1 MAGLDTMSM
10 VLGGLMG
17 GGKGGGSASSSS
29 SNASNV
35 LNLAFNPNVFASTGD
50 GSYTPS
56 SSGSPSG
63 SATGT
68 PSSSAGNTSP
78 SSSIP
83 WNFGTGT
90 QARYGVDEP
99 YTGVKSTTTTNNNT
113 MVLMLMLGV
122 GALYMVSKS

>member
-17 GGKGGGSASSSS
+17 GGKSGGSASSSS

-83 WNFGTGT
+83 WNFGGGT
-90 QARYGVDEP
+90 VARSSIDQPYGV
-99 YTGVKSTTTTNNNT
+99 TASTTTGNNS
-113 MVLMLMLGV
+113 MLLMLMLGI
-122 GALYMVSKS
+122 GALYIVSRS

>member
-17 GGKGGGSASSSS
+17 GGKGGSSSSSS

-50 GSYTPS
+50 GTYTPS
-56 SSGSPSG
+56 SSGNPSG

-78 SSSIP
+78 SSSLP
-83 WNFGTGT
+83 WNWGGTSG
-90 QARYGVDEP
+90 ARYDAAQP
-99 YTGVKSTTTTNNNT
+99 YTGGNTASSATGNNT

-122 GALYMVSKS
+122 GALYMVSRS

>member
-17 GGKGGGSASSSS
+17 GGKSGGSASSSS

-56 SSGSPSG
+56 SSGNPSG

-78 SSSIP
+78 SSSVP
-83 WNFGTGT
+83 WAYGNGGV
-90 QARYGVDEP
+90 ARSSIDQPYGV
-99 YTGVKSTTTTNNNT
+99 TASTTTGNNS

-122 GALYMVSKS
+122 GALYMVSRS

>member
-17 GGKGGGSASSSS
+17 GGKGGASSSSS

-50 GSYTPS
+50 GTYTPS
-56 SSGSPSG
+56 SSGNPSG

-68 PSSSAGNTSP
+68 PSSSAGNSSP
-78 SSSIP
+78 SSIP
-83 WNFGTGT
+83 WAYGSGAA
-90 QARYGVDEP
+90 ARYGVDEP
-99 YTGVKSTTTTNNNT
+99 YTGAKSASAGGNNS
-113 MVLMLMLGV
+113 MLLMLMLGI
-122 GALYMVSKS
+122 GALYIVSRS